1 MNPRRIPLTMA
12 ATAAAVLSLTLA
24 ACGGGNGEPPPV
36 AGGSVVTPAAPV
48 VTITNNVTAEKA
60 TGDIT
65 FTFSF
70 NREVGTSFTADDVT
84 VTGGTKGAFTRL
96 SGSSATL
103 VVTPT
108 ANTAGTVQVT
118 LAAGSVTDAV
128 GTGNAA
134 TSASKAFD
142 TVVPVIRTA
151 LVNFQES
158 TAPVLTGFGGAEDAT
173 VVTDPTDG
181 ANKVARV
188 VKSASAELWAG
199 TTVSVCPNSAI
210 ARLPFTSTL
219 TRMSV
224 RVWSPVAGIPVR
236 LKVENAANPAHSVET
251 EATVT
256 VASGWQTLTLD
267 FATPAAGTAALDTS
281 RTYDKAS
288 IFFDFGTTGA
298 ASGARTYYF
307 DDLSF
312 VGSSFTA
319 ACAGATAATT
329 RSITM
334 DEATAPTLAGFGGA
348 EDATLVADPAGGTN
362 KVARI
367 VKSAVAELWA
377 GTTISTAAG
386 NTIERIGFAAG
397 KTTITARVWSPVAG
411 IPVRMKVEDAANAA
425 KSVETDT
432 AVTTAAG
439 WETLS
444 FDFSRPAAGT
454 AALDLAATY
463 NRLSVFFDFGTTG
476 AAAGSART
484 YFIDDI
490 VYPAASS
497 GASAGPLVFSSGFGS
512 GNRTVQGGEYGGFSG
527 SNLDGFACN
536 GNPANCGSGGEFAPA
551 LAAADS
557 YFFYY
562 YQTAT
567 PATALY
573 TGIFVQAP
581 GVVGGFSATADT
593 AGVQVGSQTQL
604 KFKLGQNAEWF
615 GSMTN
620 NFMIVMD
627 LGKRFT
633 VGGDTACRLQL
644 RRVVTPT
651 ASAAAD
657 YAVPLS
663 SFSLVQNCGGAASSV
678 ADALAKSPISQVA
691 FQGVGGSNAL
701 SDGTRTS
708 GANLSVPN
716 GTGVYP
722 TTIVL
727 VGGITIE

>member
-210 ARLPFTSTL
+210 ARVPFTSTL

-256 VASGWQTLTLD
+256 EHVYRL
-267 FATPAAGTAALDTS
+267 
-281 RTYDKAS
+281 
-288 IFFDFGTTGA
+288 
-298 ASGARTYYF
+298 
-307 DDLSF
+307 
-312 VGSSFTA
+312 
-319 ACAGATAATT
+319 
-329 RSITM
+329 RSKL
-334 DEATAPTLAGFGGA
+334 E
-348 EDATLVADPAGGTN
+348 ADP
-362 KVARI
+362 
-367 VKSAVAELWA
+367 
-377 GTTISTAAG
+377 
-386 NTIERIGFAAG
+386 
-397 KTTITARVWSPVAG
+397 
-411 IPVRMKVEDAANAA
+411 
-425 KSVETDT
+425 
-432 AVTTAAG
+432 
-439 WETLS
+439 
-444 FDFSRPAAGT
+444 SRP
-454 AALDLAATY
+454 
-463 NRLSVFFDFGTTG
+463 RW
-476 AAAGSART
+476 
-484 YFIDDI
+484 I
-490 VYPAASS
+490 
-497 GASAGPLVFSSGFGS
+497 
-512 GNRTVQGGEYGGFSG
+512 RTVR
-527 SNLDGFACN
+527 A
-536 GNPANCGSGGEFAPA
+536 
-551 LAAADS
+551 
-557 YFFYY
+557 
-562 YQTAT
+562 
-567 PATALY
+567 
-573 TGIFVQAP
+573 
-581 GVVGGFSATADT
+581 VGYRWEG
-593 AGVQVGSQTQL
+593 
-604 KFKLGQNAEWF
+604 
-615 GSMTN
+615 
-620 NFMIVMD
+620 
-627 LGKRFT
+627 
-633 VGGDTACRLQL
+633 
-644 RRVVTPT
+644 
-651 ASAAAD
+651 
-657 YAVPLS
+657 
-663 SFSLVQNCGGAASSV
+663 
-678 ADALAKSPISQVA
+678 
-691 FQGVGGSNAL
+691 
-701 SDGTRTS
+701 
-708 GANLSVPN
+708 
-716 GTGVYP
+716 
-722 TTIVL
+722 
-727 VGGITIE
+727 